1 MSHKLNKQSK
11 HVHKDVL
18 VIGGGTAGFVAAISA
33 ARNGANTLVIEQ
45 RDHLG
50 GTHSGGMVMMIRSMR
65 HMRAPSGMDQKRL
78 MMTKYESS
86 FDDEQIVRSIAQEYI
101 DRMHDVA
108 SAWGNKGQA
117 ATRQLFDPEIAK
129 WVIQTMVDEAG
140 AEIWLNSY
148 VTEILG
154 SHGVIEGVALENLR
168 ERVEVHSSVV
178 IDATGDG
185 DIAAALGASYEFGSP
200 EDGLCQPMSL
210 YFTMAGVDLDK
221 TLAYAKECAANG
233 EFTEEYVNT
242 LLQLKRDNMPLTM
255 FPFKGKIHEALAN
268 GEYPLPYNLD
278 NVNPDTLSYIV
289 RPMYRNGKFRY
300 DTTSHNMDMAYHV
313 DATDRIQ
320 LTKATLAMRDLANR
334 MAIFYRKYIPGYENS
349 YLAITAQ
356 SVGVRDSRRI
366 VCDYTVTGQ
375 DVLAGRDFEDGIGRY
390 GSLMDVH
397 DKSGKKSLSLTEV
410 GGKGWFHIP
419 FRSLLPIGTK
429 NLIVAGRCISADYDA
444 QGSVRSQ
451 AACMVT
457 GQAAGTAAALAVR
470 GNVEPRNVEIS
481 VLQAVLR
488 AQNQVI

>member
-1 MSHKLNKQSK
+1 VSHKLKKQTK
-11 HVHKDVL
+11 QVHKDVV

-33 ARNGANTLVIEQ
+33 ARNGAKVLLIEQ

-65 HMRAPSGMDQKRL
+65 HMRAPKDMAEKRL

-101 DRMHDVA
+101 DRMHDVC
-108 SAWGNKGQA
+108 SAWGSKGQA
-117 ATRQLFDPEIAK
+117 ATRQLFDPELAK
-129 WVIQTMVDEAG
+129 WVIQTMVQESG
-140 AEIWLNSY
+140 AEIWLNSH

-154 SHGVIEGVALENLR
+154 KDGSIEGVALDNLR
-168 ERVEVHSSVV
+168 ERVEVRARVV
-178 IDATGDG
+178 IDSTGDG
-185 DIAAALGASYEFGSP
+185 EIAAGLGASYEFGSP
-200 EDGLCQPMSL
+200 EDGRSQPMSL
-210 YFTMAGVDLDK
+210 YFTVAGVDLDK
-221 TLAYAKECAANG
+221 TLAYYKECVG

-242 LLQLKRDNMPLTM
+242 LIQLKRDHMPLTM
-255 FPFKGKIHEALAN
+255 FPMKSKIREALAK
-268 GEYPLPYNLD
+268 GEYPLPHNLET
-278 NVNPDTLSYIV
+278 VNIDTLSYIV
-289 RPMYRNGKFRY
+289 RPMYRNGQFRY
-300 DTTSHNMDMAYHV
+300 DTTSHNMDMAYNV

-320 LTKATLAMRDLANR
+320 LTNATLAMRDQANR

-349 YLAITAQ
+349 YLALTAQ

-366 VCDYTVTGQ
+366 VCEYTITKE

-397 DKSGKKSLSLTEV
+397 DKSGKKSLALTEV
-410 GGKGWFHIP
+410 GGKGWFQIP

-429 NLIVAGRCISADYDA
+429 NLIIAGRCISADYDA

-457 GQAAGTAAALAVR
+457 GQAAGTAAALSAQA
-470 GNVEPRNVEIS
+470 NVEPRNLDMSNLQS
-481 VLQAVLR
+481 VLRSQD
-488 AQNQVI
+488 QVI

>member
-1 MSHKLNKQSK
+1 MSHKLTKQTK
-11 HVHKDVL
+11 QVHKDVL
-18 VIGGGTAGFVAAISA
+18 VVGGGTAGFVAAISA
-33 ARNGANTLVIEQ
+33 ARNGASVLVIEQ

-65 HMRAPSGMDQKRL
+65 HMRAPNGMDQKRL

-101 DRMHDVA
+101 DRMHDVG
-108 SAWGNKGQA
+108 SAWGQKGQA

-129 WVIQTMVDEAG
+129 WVIQTMVEEAG

-154 SHGVIEGVALENLR
+154 SNGKIEGVVLDNLR
-168 ERVEVHSSVV
+168 ERVEVYASVV
-178 IDATGDG
+178 IDATGDA
-185 DIAAALGASYEFGSP
+185 DIAAAVGASYEFGSP

-210 YFTMAGVDLDK
+210 YFTVGGVDLDK
-221 TLAYAKECAANG
+221 TLAYAKECASAG
-233 EFTEEYVNT
+233 EFKEEYVDT

-255 FPFKGKIHEALAN
+255 FPFKGKIREALAK
-268 GEYPLPYNLD
+268 GEYPLPYNLGD
-278 NVNPDTLSYIV
+278 INPETLSYIV

-313 DATDRIQ
+313 DATDRVE

-349 YLAITAQ
+349 YLALTAQ
-356 SVGVRDSRRI
+356 SVGIRDSRRV
-366 VCDYTVTGQ
+366 VCDYTITQ
-375 DVLAGRDFEDGIGRY
+375 EDVLAGRDFDDGIGRY

-397 DKSGKKSLSLTEV
+397 DKSGKKSLALTEV

-419 FRSLLPIGTK
+419 YRAMLPKGTK
-429 NLIVAGRCISADYDA
+429 NLIVAGRCISSDYDA

-470 GNVEPRNVEIS
+470 DKIDPRSIDISALQS
-481 VLQAVLR
+481 VLRSQD
-488 AQNQVI
+488 QVI